1 MENGYSQINLSL
13 LELQYIKMEMD
24 DSTSVSA
31 SHFDA
36 LLKINKAIWSF
47 KLKGLR
53 RIATGHYT
61 CKGWTIKKLP
71 SGCNRWMLQSKTH
84 NKGHVEFFKTFGC
97 AKQALS
103 EII

>member
-1 MENGYSQINLSL
+1 
-13 LELQYIKMEMD
+13 MD

-31 SHFDA
+31 SHFEA
-36 LLKINKAIWSF
+36 LNKINNAILSL
-47 KLKGLR
+47 KLHGLK
-53 RIATGHYT
+53 RIASGHYT
-61 CKGWTIKKLP
+61 CGDWTIKKLP

-84 NKGHVEFFKTFGC
+84 NKCRVEFFKTFGC